1 MGRGEKHLGEKAR
14 RFAELVDKLDPTAVD
29 VDDLGDIH
37 AVAVKADAVN
47 EAEAAL
53 RDAVLAARANGRS
66 WNRIAIAL
74 GVSRQAARQRF
85 GDKAAI

>member
-1 MGRGEKHLGEKAR
+1 MSHSKHEIEDAAR
-14 RFAELVDKLDPTAVD
+14 RFAELVDKLDPATAAVEQL
-29 VDDLGDIH
+29 DDLRE
-37 AVAVKADAVN
+37 VAVCADAVN

-53 RDAVLAARANGRS
+53 RGAVLAARANGRS

-85 GDKAAI
+85 GDRAVI